1 MTRKVVDMLAI
12 TPSALEAIQGI
23 TSQPG
28 VPEGAGLKISGQT
41 TPEGTAVELSLAE
54 SPEESDQVLQAQDA
68 HVFVAAPLTEL
79 LDDKV
84 LDAEVREDQIAFRLL
99 EQSPPDG
106 ALLEQSPP
114 DGAQPP
120 SSGA

>member
-1 MTRKVVDMLAI
+1 MLAI

-28 VPEGAGLKISGQT
+28 VPEGAGLKISGQP
-41 TPEGTAVELSLAE
+41 TPEGTAVELSLAA
-54 SPEESDQVLQAQDA
+54 SPEESDQVLQAEDA

-99 EQSPPDG
+99 EQSS
-106 ALLEQSPP
+106 Q
-114 DGAQPP
+114 DGAQSP
-120 SSGA
+120 SNGA